1 MSQSPKKP
9 RGGPKTAEGKLVSS
23 QNALVHGAASNN
35 VVSTDQRAQV
45 ERYVQ
50 ELMAYY
56 KPDSPLERMQIERIA
71 LCRAKLDA
79 LYDLEQVKLQI
90 ASEDLKRTPGLVMQK
105 IAPAGDMTQA
115 FAETLSKGRELE
127 LPMGLTRESLELI
140 SAEIKSIGGKLHSE
154 DDLNVALPYLSQFV
168 SDMSQ
173 RLSSSPRTAL
183 LRIGKTVNEM
193 LSEKGAIWYKLRQ
206 FLECLEKSKREEIC
220 DESLTETI
228 DPEEDGDL
236 DLNEVNEAL
245 RGIVELNSVV
255 ISAHE
260 VAKDFVRMQE
270 LMLRSVTLN
279 AEESDRLLRYQT
291 TWERRLSSAIG
302 ELLALRG
309 RNEK

>member
-1 MSQSPKKP
+1 
-9 RGGPKTAEGKLVSS
+9 
-23 QNALVHGAASNN
+23 
-35 VVSTDQRAQV
+35 
-45 ERYVQ
+45 
-50 ELMAYY
+50 
-56 KPDSPLERMQIERIA
+56 
-71 LCRAKLDA
+71 
-79 LYDLEQVKLQI
+79 
-90 ASEDLKRTPGLVMQK
+90 
-105 IAPAGDMTQA
+105 
-115 FAETLSKGRELE
+115 
-127 LPMGLTRESLELI
+127 LELI